1 MPLSETG
8 VFRIPSSPSW
18 MSHRKYF
25 TINFSWMEEFG
36 GIPLHEAM
44 ISHGMFPLIVFMLF
58 ANMAIILAIKCAAIT
73 FIIDFGG
80 NFRARRMLTTFDKT
94 SRPTMTEPTWLAGR
108 TWSWFP
114 SGKTRGGLGLK
125 HSGDPWDE
133 LYVRYSGE
141 GVGRGKR
148 AANWP
153 STLVST
159 LRLQVRLL
167 NQDITLKVSQ
177 ASQNWPI
184 SHTMDSQPIIYH
196 GDIKTEAEGHAPRAW
211 SLRTM

>member
-1 MPLSETG
+1 MPPLRYRHPVISRNIYHSRVPVFKDFVACSLMSLSETG

-73 FIIDFGG
+73 IIIDFGG

-94 SRPTMTEPTWLAGR
+94 SRPTMTEPT
-108 TWSWFP
+108 
-114 SGKTRGGLGLK
+114 
-125 HSGDPWDE
+125 
-133 LYVRYSGE
+133 
-141 GVGRGKR
+141 
-148 AANWP
+148 
-153 STLVST
+153 
-159 LRLQVRLL
+159 
-167 NQDITLKVSQ
+167 
-177 ASQNWPI
+177 
-184 SHTMDSQPIIYH
+184 
-196 GDIKTEAEGHAPRAW
+196 
-211 SLRTM
+211 